1 MQENIPNEIDI
12 LSMLYSSFPEDFSP
26 DEAKRMATITKEFVA
41 GFRMLVDKGP
51 LVSVFGSS
59 RVAPNSPDY
68 RLGNALGTALA
79 EAGYAVVTGGGPGLM
94 EAVNKGAH
102 EANGMS
108 VGLNISIPDEQA
120 SNPYAFPTLTLDHFF
135 VRKVLFLKYS
145 IAYIFLP
152 GGFGTLD
159 ELFEILTLM
168 QTKKIKP
175 YPLILMNRKFWKELL
190 RWMGGLKK
198 TGMISRD
205 DMNFITFADSVE
217 EVVEHLKKDETVNG
231 I

>member
-1 MQENIPNEIDI
+1 MKKTTQNERDMLSI
-12 LSMLYSSFPEDFSP
+12 LYDAFPEDFSHQ
-26 DEAKRMATITKEFVA
+26 DAKRLATITEEFIA

-59 RVAPNSPDY
+59 RGAEDSSDY
-68 RLGNALGTALA
+68 RLGHALGTALA
-79 EAGYAVVTGGGPGLM
+79 EAGCAVLTGGGPGLM
-94 EAVNKGAH
+94 EAVNRGAH

-108 VGLNISIPDEQA
+108 VGLNISMPDEQT

-135 VRKVLFLKYS
+135 VRKVLLLKYS

-159 ELFEILTLM
+159 ELFEVLTLM

-175 YPLILMNRKFWKELL
+175 YPLIILNNRFWKEF
-190 RWMGGLKK
+190 RDWMGTLQKA
-198 TGMISRD
+198 GMIGPD
-205 DMNFITFADSVE
+205 DMDFITFANTVE
-217 EVVEHLKKDETVNG
+217 EVIEHLKKNGNHDE